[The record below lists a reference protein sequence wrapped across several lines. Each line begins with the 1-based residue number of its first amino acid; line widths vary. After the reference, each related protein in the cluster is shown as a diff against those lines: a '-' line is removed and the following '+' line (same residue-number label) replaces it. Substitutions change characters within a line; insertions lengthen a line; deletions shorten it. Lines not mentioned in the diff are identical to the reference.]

1 MVNRPP
7 HYIQGAV
14 ECLDAI
20 AASMSPEAFAG
31 FLKGNA
37 LKYIWRY
44 DKKGGVQDLEK
55 AAFYLKKLTS
65 SLDQ

>member
-1 MVNRPP
+1 MVNHPP
-7 HYIQGAV
+7 HYIQGGV

-20 AASMSPEAFAG
+20 AASMHPEAFAG

-55 AAFYLKKLTS
+55 AAFYLKKLIS

>member
-1 MVNRPP
+1 MVNHPP
-7 HYIQGAV
+7 HYIQGGV

>member
-1 MVNRPP
+1 MVNHPP
-7 HYIQGAV
+7 HYIQGGV

-31 FLKGNA
+31 YLKGNA